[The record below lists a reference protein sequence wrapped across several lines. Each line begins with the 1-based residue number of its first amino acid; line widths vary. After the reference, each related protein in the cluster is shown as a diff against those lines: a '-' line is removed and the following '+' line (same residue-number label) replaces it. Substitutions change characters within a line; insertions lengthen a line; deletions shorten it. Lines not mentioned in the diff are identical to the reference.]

1 MPGKTRNVAAL
12 IIVGVAVLAAGAPG
26 VAAAVRDLRSAP
38 SSSASSDAASALQL
52 QGALLALCLAL
63 AIGIGAYAL
72 RRAGHRSAAGAGG
85 GEGGAGG
92 VSAQLAAA
100 RAELDDTR
108 EAHTVERDTL
118 LRERAALAQRIT
130 GLQEAVHGTFVGL
143 SRRTLGLVERQLAF
157 IDDLEENEQDP
168 DRLDTLY
175 QLDHLAACMRRHS
188 ENLLVLAGSDQRG
201 PRREHLP
208 LIDVLRTAV
217 GEIEAYQ
224 RVHIT
229 PGLPEVQLNGF
240 ASGDTGHL
248 LAELLE
254 NATACSPPESQV
266 ELAGRLLPDGRLLL
280 TVRDEGIGI
289 HPPDRLAELNS
300 RLTEPDPGP
309 APGEALGLG
318 LYVVARLA
326 ARHGVRVELRSQA
339 TGITAE
345 VTLPA
350 RVVVAVPEPAT
361 VGLRVVE
368 DRPSAG
374 VGAAAVRG
382 RRDGAEHSRPAED
395 FGTRATAAAHPGA
408 DGGTGQWER
417 VTTVPSASAPATQR
431 MTSVPPAQSETS
443 AQPTVG
449 GLPRRTPK
457 VPVRAAEPGPQQAER
472 RAADPVEVRRL
483 LGGLQQGSRE
493 GFRAAAAETAA
504 HPETRP

>member
-1 MPGKTRNVAAL
+1 MPGKTRNAAAL
-12 IIVGVAVLAAGAPG
+12 TIVGVAVLAAGAPG
-26 VAAAVRDLRSAP
+26 MAAAVRDLRGAP
-38 SSSASSDAASALQL
+38 SGASASDAASALQL

-72 RRAGHRSAAGAGG
+72 RRSGHRSGAGAGG
-85 GEGGAGG
+85 EGAAAPGSTA
-92 VSAQLAAA
+92 AQLAAA

-108 EAHTVERDTL
+108 EAHTIERDTL

-157 IDDLEENEQDP
+157 IDDLEEHEQDP

-224 RVHIT
+224 RVHIVG
-229 PGLPEVQLNGF
+229 GLPEVQLNGF

-254 NATACSPPESQV
+254 NATACSPPEAQV

-300 RLTEPDPGP
+300 RLTQPDPGP

-326 ARHGVRVELRSQA
+326 ARHGVQVELRSQA

-345 VTLPA
+345 VALPA
-350 RVVVAVPEPAT
+350 RVVVAVPEQPS
-361 VGLRVVE
+361 VDGLRVVE
-368 DRPSAG
+368 DRAEDTMAQ

-382 RRDGAEHSRPAED
+382 RRDAMEHTRPAEE
-395 FGTRATAAAHPGA
+395 FTAPVTAHPAAAAA
-408 DGGTGQWER
+408 DTGRWER
-417 VTTVPSASAPATQR
+417 VA
-431 MTSVPPAQSETS
+431 S
-443 AQPTVG
+443 AQPTAG

-457 VPVRAAEPGPQQAER
+457 APARAADSGAQAAEAAR
-472 RAADPVEVRRL
+472 RKAADPVEVRRL

-493 GFRAAAAETAA
+493 GFRAAAAETASY
-504 HPETRP
+504 PEARS